1 MEQQNLEE
9 QPLPMV
15 QDDVTDNQEA
25 PIQQGSS
32 IGKFKDA
39 ESLLEAYNNLQA
51 EFTRKCQKLAQYE
64 KENLSPQPV
73 YKDKDWQQKVS
84 DFLASHSEAKPF
96 ASEISQKILE
106 NPSIYNGENAL
117 NLAWAEIISK
127 KYRPVEQLVNDD
139 KFIED
144 YVLSNEQIRQKV
156 LSNYIA
162 DLERNKLPPIQT
174 SHTGKYTFPTQKVA
188 NNLSEAKYLVEQLLK

>member
-9 QPLPMV
+9 QPLPMG

-25 PIQQGSS
+25 PIEQGSS

-64 KENLSPQPV
+64 KENLPPQPV

-84 DFLASHSEAKPF
+84 DFLASHCEAKPF